1 MYQPG
6 EGLMSRKKR
15 LQWSLIHLDQI
26 QYFLNPE
33 GVVPGSDMLLTSLE
47 RTIEEVEYQLAM
59 LEMAESANQ
68 E

>member
-1 MYQPG
+1 
-6 EGLMSRKKR
+6 MSRKKW

>member
-6 EGLMSRKKR
+6 YGLMSTKQR
-15 LQWSLIHLDQI
+15 LQWSLSHLRRV
-26 QYFLNPE
+26 QYLLNPK
-33 GVVPGSDMLLTSLE
+33 GVVDASDMLLTSLE

>member
-6 EGLMSRKKR
+6 EGLMSRKQR
-15 LQWSLIHLDQI
+15 LQWSLTHLDRI
-26 QYFLNPE
+26 QYLLNPKS
-33 GVVPGSDMLLTSLE
+33 VVPGSDMLLTSLE

>member
-6 EGLMSRKKR
+6 YGLMSRKQR
-15 LQWSLIHLDQI
+15 LQWSLTHLDRI
-26 QYFLNPE
+26 QYLLNPK

>member
-15 LQWSLIHLDQI
+15 LQWSLTHLDRV
-26 QYFLNPE
+26 QYLLNPKD
-33 GVVPGSDMLLTSLE
+33 VVPGSDMLLTSLE

>member
-6 EGLMSRKKR
+6 YGHMTTKQR
-15 LQWSLIHLDQI
+15 LQWSLSHLRRV
-26 QYFLNPE
+26 QYLLNPK
-33 GVVPGSDMLLTSLE
+33 GVVDGSDMLLTSLE

>member
-1 MYQPG
+1 LEQA
-6 EGLMSRKKR
+6 LS
-15 LQWSLIHLDQI
+15 HLGKVEDL
-26 QYFLNPE
+26 LNPK
-33 GVVPGSDMLLTSLE
+33 GVVPGPDMLLTSLE

>member
-6 EGLMSRKKR
+6 YGLMSTKQR
-15 LQWSLIHLDQI
+15 LQWSLSYLRRVQDL
-26 QYFLNPE
+26 LNPE

-47 RTIEEVEYQLAM
+47 RTIEEVEYPLAM
-59 LEMAESANQ
+59 LEMVESANQ

>member
-1 MYQPG
+1 MT
-6 EGLMSRKKR
+6 RKQR
-15 LQWSLIHLDQI
+15 LEQALSHLGKVEDL
-26 QYFLNPE
+26 LNPE
-33 GVVPGSDMLLTSLE
+33 GVVPASDMLLTSLE

>member
-1 MYQPG
+1 MT
-6 EGLMSRKKR
+6 RKQR
-15 LQWSLIHLDQI
+15 LEQALFHLGKVEDL
-26 QYFLNPE
+26 LNPK

-47 RTIEEVEYQLAM
+47 RTIDEVEFQLAM

>member
-26 QYFLNPE
+26 QYFLNPK

>member
-6 EGLMSRKKR
+6 YGHMSVKQR
-15 LQWSLIHLDQI
+15 LQWSLSHLGRV
-26 QYFLNPE
+26 QYLLNPE
-33 GVVPGSDMLLTSLE
+33 GVVPGPDMLLTSLE

>member
-1 MYQPG
+1 MIMMHKQRLKRALFHLG
-6 EGLMSRKKR
+6 KVEGL
-15 LQWSLIHLDQI
+15 
-26 QYFLNPE
+26 LNPK
-33 GVVPGSDMLLTSLE
+33 GVVDGSDMLLTSLE

>member
-1 MYQPG
+1 MT
-6 EGLMSRKKR
+6 RKQR
-15 LQWSLIHLDQI
+15 LEQALFHLGKVEDL
-26 QYFLNPE
+26 LNPK

>member
-1 MYQPG
+1 
-6 EGLMSRKKR
+6 
-15 LQWSLIHLDQI
+15 
-26 QYFLNPE
+26 
-33 GVVPGSDMLLTSLE
+33 MLLTSLE